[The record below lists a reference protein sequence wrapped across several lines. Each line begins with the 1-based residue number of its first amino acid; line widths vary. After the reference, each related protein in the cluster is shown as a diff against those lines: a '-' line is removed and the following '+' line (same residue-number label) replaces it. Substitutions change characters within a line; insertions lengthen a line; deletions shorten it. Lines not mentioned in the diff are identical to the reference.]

1 MRAALFVLAFALQ
14 LYALLD
20 CARTPEEN
28 MPARMPK
35 FMWVVLIILVPTVGA
50 IAWIIVSRVSAAERR
65 GGYVEPTVWSS
76 REGTSLRRP
85 ERPRPLAPDDDTDFL
100 RDLEQDLRRRRHHPD
115 TPDTTTQGRRVP
127 GTSDTQSTWD
137 ASGQAGTGRTAP
149 GSAGASEHPQDPG
162 RAQVPDGSAPAD
174 PGAPGSEEKRGGMAD
189 RKGQKEGQNPPEDPS
204 PSDPDGTAGPSG
216 GPDSGSAPCKP

>member
-20 CARTPEEN
+20 CARTPDEN

-35 FMWVVLIILVPTVGA
+35 FMWVALIILVPTVGA

-76 REGTSLRRP
+76 KEGTSFRRP

-100 RDLEQDLRRRRHHPD
+100 RDLEQDLRRCRRML
-115 TPDTTTQGRRVP
+115 RREHTLRLCRA
-127 GTSDTQSTWD
+127 GML
-137 ASGQAGTGRTAP
+137 SGLAL
-149 GSAGASEHPQDPG
+149 SAAAAAVNLWQE
-162 RAQVPDGSAPAD
+162 V
-174 PGAPGSEEKRGGMAD
+174 
-189 RKGQKEGQNPPEDPS
+189 
-204 PSDPDGTAGPSG
+204 
-216 GPDSGSAPCKP
+216 

>member
-20 CARTPEEN
+20 CARTPDEN

-35 FMWVVLIILVPTVGA
+35 FMWVALIILVPTVGA

-76 REGTSLRRP
+76 KEGTSFRRP

-115 TPDTTTQGRRVP
+115 TPDTTAQGRNAREP
-127 GTSDTQSTWD
+127 SDTQSTRD
-137 ASGQAGTGRTAP
+137 TQSASDQAGTG
-149 GSAGASEHPQDPG
+149 GA
-162 RAQVPDGSAPAD
+162 ADG
-174 PGAPGSEEKRGGMAD
+174 
-189 RKGQKEGQNPPEDPS
+189 KGQEKAQKKGQDSSDPS
-204 PSDPDGTAGPSG
+204 PSDPDGVSGPSDD
-216 GPDSGSAPCKP
+216 PDTGSAPREP

>member
-115 TPDTTTQGRRVP
+115 TTTQGRRVP

-162 RAQVPDGSAPAD
+162 RAQAPDGSAPAD